1 MADAGEQATGQS
13 LTPEVR
19 LEHIYLKDASFE
31 SPMSPQV
38 FGESLEPRL
47 QVDFNASTKPLGSP
61 RYEVI
66 LTTRIE
72 GKVQDGQTAFII
84 EVQQAGIFGFDGF
97 DEQQIHQVM
106 GTFCLTTLFPYVRET
121 IDSFAMRG
129 GLPPLKLAPIN
140 FEALYAQGVLRAQ
153 QAQQTQE
160 PQASGQTSPSPSPQP

>member
-1 MADAGEQATGQS
+1 MPDADDQTEGQS

-38 FGESLEPRL
+38 FSDTLEPRL

-72 GKVQDGQTAFII
+72 GKVQDGQTAFIF
-84 EVQQAGIFGFDGF
+84 EVQQAGIFAFDGF
-97 DEQQIHQVM
+97 SEQQIHQVM

-121 IDSFAMRG
+121 IDSFALRAG
-129 GLPPLKLAPIN
+129 FPALKLAPIN

-153 QAQQTQE
+153 QSADAPT
-160 PQASGQTSPSPSPQP
+160 A

>member
-1 MADAGEQATGQS
+1 MAEADNQAEGQT

-19 LEHIYLKDASFE
+19 LENIYLKDVSFE

-38 FGESLEPRL
+38 FSESLEPRL

-61 RYEVI
+61 RYEVV

-72 GKVQDGQTAFII
+72 GKAQDGQTAFII

-97 DEQQIHQVM
+97 AEPQIHQVM

-121 IDSFAMRG
+121 IDSLALKG

-140 FEALYAQGVLRAQ
+140 FDALYAQGVLRAQ
-153 QAQQTQE
+153 QKSQQS
-160 PQASGQTSPSPSPQP
+160 PAS